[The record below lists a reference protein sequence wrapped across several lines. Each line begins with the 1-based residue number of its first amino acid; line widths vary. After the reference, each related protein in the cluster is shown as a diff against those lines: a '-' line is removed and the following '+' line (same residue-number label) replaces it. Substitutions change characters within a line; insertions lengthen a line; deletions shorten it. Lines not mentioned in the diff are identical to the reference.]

1 MMPLIGEAWIPS
13 LFFNQQSF
21 EQYLIIIN
29 NNVYRKRWS
38 DHLRFFNALLKMLT
52 DSDRN
57 AVLFLVSLDV
67 INVI

>member
-1 MMPLIGEAWIPS
+1 MMALIGEAWIPS
-13 LFFNQQSF
+13 LFFNQSF
-21 EQYLIIIN
+21 EQYLVIIN

-38 DHLRFFNALLKMLT
+38 DHLCFFNALLKMLT

-57 AVLFLVSLDV
+57 TVLFLVSLDV